1 MVVKIFVKPFLKK
14 IKNARFFSFCNYS
27 ADYLRFMIIGRILFW
42 VIVFYV
48 LYKFVVNLVIPVLQA
63 VFKVQSA
70 MKNMTPTQNNAN
82 RLATREGFYF
92 WVQTLVTD

>member
-1 MVVKIFVKPFLKK
+1 
-14 IKNARFFSFCNYS
+14 
-27 ADYLRFMIIGRILFW
+27 MIIGRILFW

-70 MKNMTPTQNNAN
+70 MKNMTPTQNNGNPSAQPTTEKKKEN
-82 RLATREGFYF
+82 VAERDNYIDFEEIK
-92 WVQTLVTD
+92 